1 VLLIIDVGFCN
12 ITVRK
17 HSIGSRAG

>member
-1 VLLIIDVGFCN
+1 VLLIIDVGFYD

-17 HSIGSRAG
+17 HSIESRAG